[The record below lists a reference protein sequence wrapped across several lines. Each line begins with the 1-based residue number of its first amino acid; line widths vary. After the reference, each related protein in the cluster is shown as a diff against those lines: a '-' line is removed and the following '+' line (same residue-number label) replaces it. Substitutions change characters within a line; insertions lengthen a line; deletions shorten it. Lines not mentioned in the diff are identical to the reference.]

1 MEKKII
7 YLDHAATTATR
18 PEVVDA
24 MLPYFTENFWNPSSV
39 YTPALNNRKSCR
51 RIKRKRSQDHLEQHQ
66 RISTSQ
72 QVVLNLITGH

>member
-39 YTPALNNRKSCR
+39 YTPALNNRKVVDESR
-51 RIKRKRSQDHLEQHQ
+51 ETIARSLGQQ

>member
-39 YTPALNNRKSCR
+39 YTPALNNRKVVDESR
-51 RIKRKRSQDHLEQHQ
+51 ETIARHLEQQQ

>member
-39 YTPALNNRKSCR
+39 YTPALNNRKVVDES
-51 RIKRKRSQDHLEQHQ
+51 RKQSQDHLEQQQ